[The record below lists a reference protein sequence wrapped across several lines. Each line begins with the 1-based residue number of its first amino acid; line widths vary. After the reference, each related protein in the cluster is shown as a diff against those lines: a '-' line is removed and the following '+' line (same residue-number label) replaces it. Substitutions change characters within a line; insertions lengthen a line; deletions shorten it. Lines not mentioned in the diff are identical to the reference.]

1 MKAQDLKKQTQC
13 LICYKKKKD
22 DDCHVIDKTYSY
34 LNNSSKAKHQ
44 YLIQKHEQIG
54 LEKQKDPKGF
64 IEYAINMQ
72 DVYKNIGEYNPGRK
86 REVLIV
92 FEDTIA
98 TMISNKNLKQT
109 VNELLFHY
117 AILFLS
123 FTRC

>member
-1 MKAQDLKKQTQC
+1 
-13 LICYKKKKD
+13 
-22 DDCHVIDKTYSY
+22 
-34 LNNSSKAKHQ
+34 
-44 YLIQKHEQIG
+44 
-54 LEKQKDPKGF
+54 
-64 IEYAINMQ
+64 MQ

-123 FTRC
+123 VTRC